1 VNPLRT
7 KILSSALAVGAVLV
21 AVSGCTEA
29 GTAASNDDA
38 PLPTIGIGGD
48 LSGAETIPGG
58 LQADDSD
65 DIESIVM
72 IGDSITEGS
81 TEALNDRFAAAGYDD
96 VLIEAQRGK
105 RMDTSTRDN
114 PSGVKVADFI
124 TGGDDDHEGELWVVA
139 LGTNDVNQYG
149 SPDELAVAVD
159 EMLDA
164 VPDDVP
170 LVWVDTYYR
179 DQLDGSAMVNTV
191 VADRLARRGNA
202 VMARWSDAVGGDGV
216 VSQDGVHPTDDGQL
230 VFADVVVSE
239 VDEFLGR

>member
-1 VNPLRT
+1 M
-7 KILSSALAVGAVLV
+7 LSTALAVGAVLV

-29 GTAASNDDA
+29 GTAASNDNA
-38 PLPTIGIGGD
+38 PLPTIGLGGD

-58 LQADDSD
+58 LQADSAD
-65 DIESIVM
+65 DIQSIVM

-81 TEALNDRFAAAGYDD
+81 IDELHDRYAAAGYDD

-105 RMDTSTRDN
+105 RMATSDSDN
-114 PSGVKVADFI
+114 PSGVRVADFI

-139 LGTNDVNQYG
+139 LGTNDINQYS
-149 SPDELAVAVD
+149 SPDQLAGAVN

-170 LVWVDTYYR
+170 VVWVDTYYR
-179 DQLDGSAMVNTV
+179 DQFDGSVFVNTV

-202 VMARWSDAVGGDGV
+202 VMARWSDVAAFDGV
-216 VSQDGVHPTDDGQL
+216 LSGDGVHPTDDGQL